1 MDEFWT
7 IFVLGEIYMNV
18 IGYCRVSTDKQAND
32 GLSLD
37 MQAARIKEYL
47 EMKDHDK
54 TYHLEIITDDGYSG
68 SNLNRPGIQKM
79 MNIIKKRKTDLII
92 AYDLARLTRSLKDTV
107 FLLDLL
113 SSYNIQVKCLFDS
126 VSQDTAS
133 ERFSTHMRAVN
144 NEYERDK
151 VSERTLSTLR
161 SIVVNKGRYPHGGRT
176 PFGYKRDK
184 EKNLIINQDE
194 ENYVQLLFHKIAQ
207 NVPILSVCRELNDSY
222 PDKRFYPQKVKN
234 IVKDRKYSGHFTYKG
249 ISYENIVPAI
259 ISEDLQQKAIAA
271 LIKHSSKQNDKYVF
285 DNILECSCCHE
296 ILKCHSS
303 YNSKKEQYYYYKCKK
318 CNSYFPQN
326 RLLEELSTYQFNLE
340 PEQSRILLDSIKKDN
355 YRLNRKAKAIKE
367 KYVSNSLEEKEYLML
382 MLPLEEEINKN
393 ENIIKFNSIQDDEFI
408 LSGNTSLGRKKLFIQ
423 QHIKK
428 IIVNKKSKKIEKIIF
443 KI

>member
-1 MDEFWT
+1 
-7 IFVLGEIYMNV
+7 MNV

-47 EMKDHDK
+47 EMKYHDK

-161 SIVVNKGRYPHGGRT
+161 SIVVNKGRYPHGGKT

-184 EKNLIINQDE
+184 EKNLIINRDE
-194 ENYVQLLFHKIAQ
+194 EKYVQLLFYKIAQ
-207 NVPILSVCRELNDSY
+207 NITILSICRELNDLY

-234 IVKDRKYSGHFTYKG
+234 IVEDRKYSGHFTYKG

-259 ISEDLQQKAIAA
+259 ISEDLQ
-271 LIKHSSKQNDKYVF
+271 
-285 DNILECSCCHE
+285 
-296 ILKCHSS
+296 
-303 YNSKKEQYYYYKCKK
+303 
-318 CNSYFPQN
+318 
-326 RLLEELSTYQFNLE
+326 QFNLE